1 LAFRACK
8 ALLQA
13 VLIAVGAPCRR
24 DGFVEKK
31 IADEIRSSRKQSE
44 AGYTAAMNWLA
55 LTLLSAFALATAD
68 ALSKR
73 YLSHYRAG
81 ELVLVRFGV
90 AGILLLPLL
99 LMQPWPAL
107 TAVFWGWIA
116 VLMPLEIL
124 AMWLYMR
131 AIRES
136 PLSLTLP
143 YLAFTPV
150 FIVLTGFVFLGE
162 QVSLTGFAGILLV
175 VCGAWLLNLST
186 VHTHGRWN
194 MLAPF
199 RAIARERGSRL
210 MLFAAAIYSLTSVI
224 GKAALLH
231 VTPAFF
237 GPFYFVVLGVATTL
251 VFASRN
257 VSSWRALGRNPWA
270 HLAIGGSMAVM
281 VVTHFY
287 AIEQVEAAY
296 MIATKRTSLL
306 FGILYGAWLF
316 RETGLSKNLAA
327 GGLMVAGVYLIA
339 G

>member
-1 LAFRACK
+1 
-8 ALLQA
+8 
-13 VLIAVGAPCRR
+13 
-24 DGFVEKK
+24 
-31 IADEIRSSRKQSE
+31 
-44 AGYTAAMNWLA
+44 MNWLV

-73 YLSHYRAG
+73 FLSHYRPG
-81 ELVLVRFGV
+81 EMVLVRFGV
-90 AGILLLPLL
+90 SGIILLPLL

-116 VLMPLEIL
+116 ILMPLEIL

-131 AIRES
+131 AIREA

-150 FIVLTGFVFLGE
+150 FIVLTGYVFLGE
-162 QVSLTGFAGILLV
+162 QVSLAGFTGILLV
-175 VCGAWLLNLST
+175 VCGAWLLNLQLA
-186 VHTHGRWN
+186 HANGRWDI
-194 MLAPF
+194 LAPF
-199 RAIARERGSRL
+199 RAIAHERGSRL
-210 MLFAAAIYSLTSVI
+210 MLFAAAIYSVTSVI

-237 GPFYFVVLGVATTL
+237 GPFYFVVLGIAATM
-251 VFASRN
+251 VFASRK
-257 VSSWRALGRNPWA
+257 VSSWRALGRHPWA
-270 HLAIGGSMAVM
+270 HLAIGASMAVM
-281 VVTHFY
+281 VLAHFY
-287 AIEQVEAAY
+287 AIGQVEAAY

-327 GGLMVAGVYLIA
+327 GGLMVVGVYLIA